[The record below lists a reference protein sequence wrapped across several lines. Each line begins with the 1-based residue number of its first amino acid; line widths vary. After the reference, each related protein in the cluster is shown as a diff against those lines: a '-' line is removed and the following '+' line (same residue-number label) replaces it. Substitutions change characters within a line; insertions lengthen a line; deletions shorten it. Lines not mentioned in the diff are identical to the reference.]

1 MNSDQSDAS
10 TSGSEEEF
18 ELEQHE
24 YERRRELYLSK
35 IIFCERK
42 YQEMKPVLLKLRLDQ
57 VCNFFYENINFK
69 CKAIISFFIYIKNI

>member
-18 ELEQHE
+18 EFEQHE

-42 YQEMKPVLLKLRLDQ
+42 YQEIKPTLLKLRLDQ
-57 VCNFFYENINFK
+57 VFFDGINF
-69 CKAIISFFIYIKNI
+69 IN